1 MSTYR
6 AWYRNP
12 TALVR
17 RTPWDVEIE
26 ASDDQD
32 ARRQARA
39 RQTTYAQLVELW
51 AVRVVPLVTEDVA
64 K

>member
-12 TALVR
+12 TTRVR

-26 ASDDQD
+26 ADSDHD
-32 ARRQARA
+32 ALVLAQE
-39 RQTTYAQLVELW
+39 RQTSYAQLTELW

-64 K
+64 E